1 MTDHEGKGCS
11 RRQFLVRAGAAGI
24 GSILASQAA
33 ALPLAGADDAPPRL
47 SEQVPQR
54 PFGKTGRNVSILSLG
69 GMFDLAANQLM
80 LRQAIQWGITYWDT
94 ADCYHSGSE
103 AGIGRYFGRYPQDRE
118 KIFLVTKSDSREP
131 QGISDLLN
139 RSLERMNTDYIDLY
153 FLHSVRQIS
162 ELNGPVRRWAEKA
175 KAEKKIRWFGFSTH
189 HNMEQ
194 LLRDAAKLDWI
205 DGIMMTYNF
214 RNMHTAE
221 MQDAVAACVS
231 AGIGLTAMKT
241 QAKGSWYDWSKTDP
255 AAKELGEQLKRKGWS
270 EEQAKLKAVWQNPHI
285 ASICSQMDSMRLL
298 KANMEA
304 AIDPTPLSSRQ
315 MHLLQE
321 LACATAAQYC
331 IGCGKCEAALTAE
344 FPISDIMRCHMYC
357 RDYGHADWAKAHF
370 AAIPVRVREH
380 LAAADFAA
388 AEACCPQG
396 MPIGRLVREAL
407 ECYG

>member
-1 MTDHEGKGCS
+1 
-11 RRQFLVRAGAAGI
+11 
-24 GSILASQAA
+24 
-33 ALPLAGADDAPPRL
+33 
-47 SEQVPQR
+47 
-54 PFGKTGRNVSILSLG
+54 
-69 GMFDLAANQLM
+69 
-80 LRQAIQWGITYWDT
+80 
-94 ADCYHSGSE
+94 
-103 AGIGRYFGRYPQDRE
+103 
-118 KIFLVTKSDSREP
+118 
-131 QGISDLLN
+131 
-139 RSLERMNTDYIDLY
+139 
-153 FLHSVRQIS
+153 
-162 ELNGPVRRWAEKA
+162 
-175 KAEKKIRWFGFSTH
+175 
-189 HNMEQ
+189 
-194 LLRDAAKLDWI
+194 
-205 DGIMMTYNF
+205 MMTYNF

-255 AAKELGEQLKRKGWS
+255 AAKELGEQLKCKGWS

-344 FPISDIMRCHMYC
+344 LPISDIMRCHMYC